1 MDPADACLLGAPLGS
16 VASVSAFLGKKIH
29 SLEVMGV

>member
-16 VASVSAFLGKKIH
+16 VASVSAFLGKK
-29 SLEVMGV
+29 LEVMGV